1 MICQKGSVAA
11 AGGGTLSSKT
21 LRVKPPLQLSCP
33 RTSRTAALPPKI
45 NWEHRTIAGGSEQVH
60 LERISRFY
68 SKPKMRSRST
78 ATAAAAAA
86 GERARLLGQH
96 QPPQVHGQPASVAS
110 TGASAPSSS
119 QQPQQLARGRAFR
132 KKAGVS
138 SSSGARGGSGAG
150 VVASTLTDDTTST
163 SSLEQ
168 VRLCTRAPSLSLLTL
183 S

>member
-21 LRVKPPLQLSCP
+21 RRVKPPLQLSFP
-33 RTSRTAALPPKI
+33 PHLSYRRSPAENKLGAAL
-45 NWEHRTIAGGSEQVH
+45 HRTIAGGSEQVH

-86 GERARLLGQH
+86 AGERARLLGQH
-96 QPPQVHGQPASVAS
+96 QPPQVHGQPAGVAS

-119 QQPQQLARGRAFR
+119 QQQQQLARGRAFR

-150 VVASTLTDDTTST
+150 VVASTSTDDTTST

-168 VRLCTRAPSLSLLTL
+168 VRLCTRAPSLS
-183 S
+183 